1 MADGELKCNVMLFA
15 SVAEAIGCRNKV
27 VMMPNGATASDLVD
41 ALAQDNEQFLAL
53 KEWCAIAIDKQLC
66 SAETSLED
74 GCTIAF
80 LPPVSGG

>member
-1 MADGELKCNVMLFA
+1 MEDGEIKCNVMLFA
-15 SVAEAIGCRNKV
+15 SAAEAIGCRDK
-27 VMMPNGATASDLVD
+27 VMMMPIGSTAGDLFD
-41 ALAQDNEQFLAL
+41 TLAGDNEQFLAL

-66 SAETSLED
+66 PADTPLED